1 MVAAMID
8 LILEGAGKNALGTA
22 VMREL
27 LRGLAAAGGAPV
39 LLRGAGDV
47 FSAGLNLVEI
57 AGLDDEGMRAYLG
70 VLEDLI
76 RGLYL
81 YPGPLVVHVHGHAI
95 AGGAILA
102 LCCDHRVCAPDP
114 SLKFGL
120 NEVALGLRF
129 PRSILQLVRRR
140 IATQSLDEVVLGA
153 HLFTPAEALRVGFV
167 DELGDL
173 DRARERLAILARHP
187 ADIYAATKA
196 ELRAGVLV
204 EDPALRRAFIDEAL
218 PAWTAPALK
227 QRLLGFLTKKTPRS

>member
-1 MVAAMID
+1 MVVAMVD
-8 LILEGAGKNALGTA
+8 LVLEGPGKNALGTG

-27 LRGLAAAGGAPV
+27 LRGLAAANGAPV

-57 AGLDDEGMRAYLG
+57 AGLDAAGMREYLG
-70 VLEDLI
+70 LLEALI
-76 RGLYL
+76 EALYR
-81 YPGPLVVHVHGHAI
+81 YPGPLVVYVHGHAI
-95 AGGAILA
+95 AGGCILA
-102 LCCDHRVCAPDP
+102 LCCDHRVCAADP
-114 SLKFGL
+114 RIKFGL

-140 IATQSLDEVVLGA
+140 VAPQSLDEVVLGG
-153 HLFTPAEALRVGFV
+153 HLYAPVDALRVGFV
-167 DELGDL
+167 DELGDE
-173 DRARERLAILARHP
+173 DRARERLANLARHP
-187 ADIYAATKA
+187 AEIYAATKA

-227 QRLLGFLTKKTPRS
+227 QRLLGFLKKPPRA